1 MKLCSAAN
9 SQKERNMNTYYTAML
24 AMLTGVGLGAVAVQ
38 GLNAQ
43 VKPSAYVIAE
53 IDVTNQ
59 DGYVKEYLGP
69 AEKAILAG
77 GGKYL
82 ARGSKTASIKGE
94 PPKRIVVQ
102 SFETLEA
109 AQAAYASPAFQEAF
123 KIGEKYA
130 KFRVYAVEAAP
141 PK

>member
-1 MKLCSAAN
+1 MKPRFTMVLSLAAG
-9 SQKERNMNTYYTAML
+9 MAV
-24 AMLTGVGLGAVAVQ
+24 GVVATQ
-38 GLNAQ
+38 ALRAQ
-43 VKPSAYVIAE
+43 SKPPAYVIAE
-53 IDVTNQ
+53 IEVANQ
-59 DGYVKEYLGP
+59 EGYVKEYLQP

-94 PPKRIVVQ
+94 PPKRIVLQ
-102 SFETLEA
+102 SFESLEA
-109 AQAAYASPAFQEAF
+109 AQAAYASPAFQDAF